1 MSLKTLRIWNHP
13 NRNIIKLA
21 ILFQAPCIKYD
32 LNRLINN
39 KKLWLYK
46 SRYSTQGIKLPLKY
60 FNRICL
66 YLPWALCVLIWPKR
80 LLIIIVFGLTQIGP
94 LITKLRSYELKDDTT
109 LVVSQENDQL
119 IFTQHA
125 LFQIW
130 PKWAINNK
138 VKTNYKL
145 RGWNYRSIN
154 IIKLIFTDSKH
165 SISLFYI
172 GYLRNKTRP
181 TAFWRKLYQSISICI
196 PRTKLEPHLN

>member
-39 KKLWLYK
+39 KKLWLHK

-94 LITKLRSYELKDDTT
+94 LITKLRSYELKGWYYPCGESRKWSVNFYTT
-109 LVVSQENDQL
+109 CTVSNL
-119 IFTQHA
+119 TQMGH
-125 LFQIW
+125 
-130 PKWAINNK
+130 K
-138 VKTNYKL
+138 
-145 RGWNYRSIN
+145 
-154 IIKLIFTDSKH
+154 
-165 SISLFYI
+165 
-172 GYLRNKTRP
+172 
-181 TAFWRKLYQSISICI
+181 
-196 PRTKLEPHLN
+196 